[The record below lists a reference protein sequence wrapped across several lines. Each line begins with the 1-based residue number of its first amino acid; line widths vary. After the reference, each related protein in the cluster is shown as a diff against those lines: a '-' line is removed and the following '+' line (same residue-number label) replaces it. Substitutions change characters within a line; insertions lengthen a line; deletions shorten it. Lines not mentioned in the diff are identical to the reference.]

1 MLVDNL
7 KTLQG
12 SSFGLY
18 LKIANFHWNIE
29 GPDFTQY
36 HEFLGDYYGDIYGTI
51 DRLAEYIRAMDSYA
65 PGSLA
70 RMSEL
75 SIIEDYTGPQISW
88 EQMFT
93 ILFTDGNT
101 LLNFYKDSFKIA
113 DLENEQG
120 IANYLAE
127 RIDTMQKRQWMIR
140 SILKT
145 SRA

>member
-1 MLVDNL
+1 MLVDSL

-12 SSFGLY
+12 SSFSFF

-36 HEFLGDYYGDIYGTI
+36 HEFLGDYYGDIYSTI

-65 PGSLA
+65 PGNLA

-93 ILFTDGNT
+93 ILFADGKT
-101 LLNFYKDSFKIA
+101 LLDFYKASFEVA
-113 DLENEQG
+113 NSENEQG
-120 IANYLAE
+120 IANFFAE
-127 RIDTMQKRQWMIR
+127 RIDTMEKRQWMIR

-145 SRA
+145 SKA